1 MNARHAAD
9 SDAVRFRC
17 QRTCVLRDSFVYP
30 FRLPDCFEQQKK
42 YTDRRFNMAIAFDET
57 QKIFKLDTDHTTYMI
72 GLTDD
77 GYAGHLYYGARLHA
91 SCGRQALRL
100 RTIPVPAEL
109 PREKNGFMNAFCFEY
124 PTGGLGDSRESCLDV
139 EDENGC
145 SACELV
151 YDSFEIVPGKPALP
165 GLPASF
171 GDPEDV
177 TTLKIYLKDH
187 VLNLTVCLIYS
198 AFEKED
204 VITRSAVITCGA
216 GRKIRLRRVL
226 SACLD
231 MENRDLSMVTLAGA
245 WARERHIQTNRIT
258 YGRQNIASVSGVSG
272 HQESPFLAVVTPGT
286 DQNFIAQAELSQFDT
301 VRVTMGI
308 HPWQFCWE
316 LSDGASFTAPE
327 VVMTYSGAGLGT
339 MTRSLHDFYR
349 GHLIR
354 SPYLHHDRPVL
365 LNSWEGT
372 YFDFDRDRLLAMA
385 RQAKACGIEMFVLD
399 DGWFGHRNDDST
411 SLGDWYVNEK
421 KLPGGLVSL
430 SDAVHGMGLKF
441 GLWIEPEMISPDSD
455 LFRKHPDYAIQI
467 PGREPGRARNQLVL
481 DITRK
486 EVRDAVCRM
495 LKKNLEGVK
504 IDYIKWD
511 MNRYLSD
518 IGSTLCNNG
527 RQGEIF
533 HRYVLGLYEMQA
545 RLLEDFPG
553 LLLENCASG
562 GGRFDPGMLYFSPQ
576 IWTSDDTDAIER
588 LRIQE
593 GTEMCYPLSCMGAHV
608 SKCPNDQVGRQTPL
622 ETRANVAFAGT
633 FGYELDLKKHLTE
646 EERALIPQQ
655 IARYHAFHHIVEDGD
670 YYRLVSW
677 DDSHPLD
684 AWMCVTKDRTE
695 ALLTVV
701 QVLGRPNEKGRCLRL
716 DGLDPT
722 ARYRVEHVSG
732 VRLNKV
738 KDEKAYAQTD
748 DEAATAQ
755 SPDTEGLYYGD
766 ELMQVGL
773 FVPEMQDFQSDLM
786 HLVRV

>member
-1 MNARHAAD
+1 M
-9 SDAVRFRC
+9 AV
-17 QRTCVLRDSFVYP
+17 
-30 FRLPDCFEQQKK
+30 
-42 YTDRRFNMAIAFDET
+42 IFDEK
-57 QKIFKLDTDHTTYMI
+57 QKIFKLDTEHTTYMM

-77 GYAGHLYYGARLHA
+77 GYLGHLYYGARLLA
-91 SCGRQALRL
+91 PCGRQAMRL
-100 RTIPVPAEL
+100 AMIPPPAAL
-109 PREKNGFMNAFCFEY
+109 PREKNGFMDAFCFEY
-124 PTGGLGDSRESCLDV
+124 PTGGLGDNRESCLDV
-139 EDENGC
+139 EDEEGC
-145 SACELV
+145 LGCELM
-151 YDSFEIVPGKPALP
+151 YASFEIVSGKPALS

-171 GDPEDV
+171 GNPEDV
-177 TTLKIYLKDH
+177 TTLKIFLKDQ
-187 VLNLTVCLIYS
+187 VLDLTVCLLYS
-198 AFEKED
+198 VFEAED
-204 VITRSAVITCGA
+204 VITRSAVITSGA
-216 GRKIRLRRVL
+216 GRTVRLRRAL

-231 MENRDLSMVTLAGA
+231 MENKDLSMVSLAGS
-245 WARERHIQTNRIT
+245 WARERHIQKNRIT
-258 YGRQNIASVSGVSG
+258 YGRQNITSICGASSQ
-272 HQESPFLAVVTPGT
+272 QENPFLALVTPGT
-286 DQNFIAQAELSQFDT
+286 DQKKGEVWAMHFVYSGNFIAQAELSQFDT
-301 VRVTMGI
+301 IRMTMGI

-316 LSDGASFTAPE
+316 LSDGASFTTPE

-349 GHLIR
+349 AHLIR

-372 YFDFDRDRLLAMA
+372 YFDFDRDKLLAMA
-385 RQAKACGIEMFVLD
+385 REAKACGIEMFVLD
-399 DGWFGHRNDDST
+399 DGWFGHRNDDNT
-411 SLGDWYVNEK
+411 SLGDWFVNEK

-430 SDAVHGMGLKF
+430 SEAIHSMGLKF
-441 GLWIEPEMISPDSD
+441 GIWIEPEMVSPDSD
-455 LFRKHPDYAIQI
+455 LFRAHPDYAMQI

-486 EVRDAVCRM
+486 EVRDAVCGI
-495 LKKNLEGVK
+495 LKKTFADAK

-518 IGSTLCNNG
+518 VGSALCNNG

-545 RLLEDFPG
+545 RMLGDFPG

-562 GGRFDPGMLYFSPQ
+562 GARFDPGMLYFSPQ

-593 GTEMCYPLSCMGAHV
+593 GTELCYPLSCMGAHV

-622 ETRANVAFAGT
+622 ETRANVALAGT
-633 FGYELDLKKHLTE
+633 FGYELDLKKHLKE

-655 IARYHAFHHIVEDGD
+655 IARYHAFHNIVEEGD
-670 YYRLVSW
+670 YYRLASW
-677 DDSHPLD
+677 DDRHSWD

-701 QVLGRPNEKGRCLRL
+701 QVLGRPNEKGHCLQL
-716 DGLDPT
+716 DGLDPV
-722 ARYRVEHVSG
+722 APYRVEHVSG

-738 KDEKAYAQTD
+738 KDEKAYAQKDD
-748 DEAATAQ
+748 DENGKVCAAQEDYRAAAEGQTNGQAAAVKTSAQ
-755 SPDTEGLYYGD
+755 SPDAEGLYYGD

-773 FVPEMQDFQSDLM
+773 FVPEMQDYQSSLI

>member
-1 MNARHAAD
+1 M
-9 SDAVRFRC
+9 AV
-17 QRTCVLRDSFVYP
+17 
-30 FRLPDCFEQQKK
+30 
-42 YTDRRFNMAIAFDET
+42 IFDEK
-57 QKIFKLDTDHTTYMI
+57 QKIFKLDTEHTTYMM

-77 GYAGHLYYGARLHA
+77 GYLGHLYYGARLLA
-91 SCGRQALRL
+91 PCGRQAMRL
-100 RTIPVPAEL
+100 AMIPTPAAL
-109 PREKNGFMNAFCFEY
+109 PREKNGFMDAFCFEY
-124 PTGGLGDSRESCLDV
+124 PAGGLGDNRESCLDV
-139 EDENGC
+139 EDE
-145 SACELV
+145 
-151 YDSFEIVPGKPALP
+151 DGKI
-165 GLPASF
+165 F
-171 GDPEDV
+171 
-177 TTLKIYLKDH
+177 LKDQ
-187 VLNLTVCLIYS
+187 VLDLTVCLLYS
-198 AFEKED
+198 VFEAED
-204 VITRSAVITCGA
+204 VITRSAVITSGA
-216 GRKIRLRRVL
+216 GRTVRLRRAL

-231 MENRDLSMVTLAGA
+231 MENKDLSMVSLAGS
-245 WARERHIQTNRIT
+245 WARERHIQKNRIT
-258 YGRQNIASVSGVSG
+258 YGRQNITSICGASSQ
-272 HQESPFLAVVTPGT
+272 QENPFLALVTPGT
-286 DQNFIAQAELSQFDT
+286 DQKKGEVWAMHFVYSGNFIAQAELSQFDT
-301 VRVTMGI
+301 IRMTMGI

-316 LSDGASFTAPE
+316 LSDGASFTTPE

-349 GHLIR
+349 AHLIR

-372 YFDFDRDRLLAMA
+372 YFDFDRDKLLAMA
-385 RQAKACGIEMFVLD
+385 REAKACGIEMFVLD
-399 DGWFGHRNDDST
+399 DGWFGHRNDDNT
-411 SLGDWYVNEK
+411 SLGDWFVNEK

-430 SDAVHGMGLKF
+430 SEAIHSMGLKF
-441 GLWIEPEMISPDSD
+441 GIWIEPEMVSPDSD
-455 LFRKHPDYAIQI
+455 LFRAHPDYAMQI

-486 EVRDAVCRM
+486 EVRDAVCGI
-495 LKKNLEGVK
+495 LKKTFADAK

-518 IGSTLCNNG
+518 VGSALCNNG

-545 RLLEDFPG
+545 RLLGDFPG

-562 GGRFDPGMLYFSPQ
+562 GARFDPGMLYFSPQ

-593 GTEMCYPLSCMGAHV
+593 GTELCYPLSCMGAHV

-622 ETRANVAFAGT
+622 ETRANVALAGT
-633 FGYELDLKKHLTE
+633 FGYELDLKKHLKE

-655 IARYHAFHHIVEDGD
+655 IARYHAFHNIVEEGD
-670 YYRLVSW
+670 YYRLASW
-677 DDSHPLD
+677 DDRHSWD

-701 QVLGRPNEKGRCLRL
+701 QVLGRPNEKGHCLQL
-716 DGLDPT
+716 DGLDPV
-722 ARYRVEHVSG
+722 APYRVEHVSG

-738 KDEKAYAQTD
+738 KDEKAYAQKDD
-748 DEAATAQ
+748 DENGKVCAAQEDYRAAAEGQTNGQAAAVKTSAQ
-755 SPDTEGLYYGD
+755 SPDAEGLYYGD

-773 FVPEMQDFQSDLM
+773 FVPEMQDYQSSLI